1 MAEENY
7 NLMPIPQTAKQIAIS
22 AAKQVLHESNEILKS
37 VGEQIAPIPELPKPK
52 NLEQPEEVEENKPK
66 DLSFLNVY
74 KSELDEIRREN
85 LFKELQRKISEGE
98 DVYIENYAMQL
109 ASEQKDVLKA
119 QMEAVKMQKEAT
131 KVQQR
136 ESPLQVVAKK
146 GRNAMMGMFKK
157 KNEQHVEMRQ
167 PPSG

>member
-1 MAEENY
+1 
-7 NLMPIPQTAKQIAIS
+7 MPIISPQQIAQS
-22 AAKQVLHESNEILKS
+22 VARQTVHESNEFLKS
-37 VGEQIAPIPELPKPK
+37 VREQISPVPDLPKPN
-52 NLEQPEEVEENKPK
+52 NLDKPREVEENKPK
-66 DLSFLNVY
+66 DLSFLNTY

-98 DVYIENYAMQL
+98 DVPIENYAMQL
-109 ASEQKDVLKA
+109 SSEQKDVLKA
-119 QMEAVKMQKEAT
+119 QLEAMKTQKEAL
-131 KVQQR
+131 KAQQK